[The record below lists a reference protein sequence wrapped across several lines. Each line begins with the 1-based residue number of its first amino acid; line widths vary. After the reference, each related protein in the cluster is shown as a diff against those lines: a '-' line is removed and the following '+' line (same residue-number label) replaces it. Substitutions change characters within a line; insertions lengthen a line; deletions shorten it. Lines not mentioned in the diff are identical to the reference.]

1 MVLVVSEH
9 LDLYAKVCIVCIRIL
24 TFIFLGKEPKV
35 FISFSK
41 GCITQKKLRTIVLCG
56 VLYLWSHL

>member
-9 LDLYAKVCIVCIRIL
+9 GFVCKSMCVCIL

-35 FISFSK
+35 FIRFSK

-56 VLYLWSHL
+56 VLYLRSHL